1 MPLLFFFF
9 NDTATTEIYTLSLH
23 DALPIQ
29 RSSVPRLQARM
40 VPSGWAWVW
49 AASARTSRPR
59 SAADSL
65 GLAGSAITRKRN
77 RATCSAGSS
86 KPDGRV
92 VGTATSYEGGGRGT
106 GGSQRHPPR
115 PAQGGLVVA
124 PSHPPPLTMVAS
136 GQVAGAAAPSRCLT
150 RAASAPSAAKV
161 AHWGTPGGPS
171 TSPPSSTSS
180 AHSPATSTGARTPNR
195 RHQSRTVVCGTPSPA
210 ATGRTPTPATTRSS
224 AAPITQTTS
233 TRRSSKNDGSSA
245 CVTPHGR
252 HLARATHTRH
262 TRPRRTYR

>member
-1 MPLLFFFF
+1 
-9 NDTATTEIYTLSLH
+9 
-23 DALPIQ
+23 
-29 RSSVPRLQARM
+29 M

-59 SAADSL
+59 SPADSL

-150 RAASAPSAAKV
+150 PAASAPSAAKV

-195 RHQSRTVVCGTPSPA
+195 HPKPRGHRAHAHPRHHPLQRRADHPDHVHAPQQQK
-210 ATGRTPTPATTRSS
+210 RRQQRMRHPTP
-224 AAPITQTTS
+224 PEP
-233 TRRSSKNDGSSA
+233 D
-245 CVTPHGR
+245 
-252 HLARATHTRH
+252 
-262 TRPRRTYR
+262 

>member
-180 AHSPATSTGARTPNR
+180 AHSPATSTGARTP
-195 RHQSRTVVCGTPSPA
+195 
-210 ATGRTPTPATTRSS
+210 TPATTRSS